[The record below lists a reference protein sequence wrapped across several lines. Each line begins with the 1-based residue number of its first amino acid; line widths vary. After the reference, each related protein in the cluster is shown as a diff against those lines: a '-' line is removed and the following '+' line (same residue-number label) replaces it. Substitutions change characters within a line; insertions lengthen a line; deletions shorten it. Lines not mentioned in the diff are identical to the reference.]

1 MSRTQK
7 SLNYF
12 SSNQRVPSVPR
23 LSDDLLISTEADYP
37 PDNLHLGK
45 NSPTSSRGTLAAPWP
60 SQGHKPRTPISRPA
74 TDSEKPLPFPP
85 SSHTPKPTK
94 DTHPIPYAFTPNSNI
109 LSSKGQSKSSK
120 TLPRRSEEKKT
131 ELGQLVTRVR
141 SSNETTKKK
150 TELSP
155 EEIKCR
161 SEMFYREHLFQTFQA
176 LKFVKNLPSV
186 DMVQLRQK
194 RVSLGKRQ
202 GFEGKKTIIFD
213 LDETLVHCVDD
224 VNAPSDVVLKIF
236 FPSGEGV
243 SAGIN
248 IRPFAREC
256 LAEAVKH
263 FEVIVF
269 TASHKCYADV
279 VLDHLDPRHE
289 LIHHRLYREN
299 CLVVEGV
306 FMKDLRI
313 IANRRLQDIV
323 IVDNAAYS
331 FGYHLD
337 NGIPI
342 ISWHDDPY
350 DKELYNLMDYIK
362 ILAQSEDVREVNR
375 QIFHLKTFYEDYIQE
390 FLKGDRSKAL
400 SPRPQVRSPR
410 P

>member
-1 MSRTQK
+1 MK
-7 SLNYF
+7 YF
-12 SSNQRVPSVPR
+12 SSNQRVSSSPR
-23 LSDDLLISTEADYP
+23 LSDDLLIATETDYP
-37 PDNLHLGK
+37 SDNLHLLGK
-45 NSPTSSRGTLAAPWP
+45 NSPTNSRGSLAAPWP
-60 SQGHKPRTPISRPA
+60 SQGHKPRTPVSRPN
-74 TDSEKPLPFPP
+74 TGLEKPQV
-85 SSHTPKPTK
+85 SGTPKPIK
-94 DTHPIPYAFTPNSNI
+94 DAHPIPYAFTPNSNI
-109 LSSKGQSKSSK
+109 LSSKGHSKSSK
-120 TLPRRSEEKKT
+120 TLPRKPEEKKT
-131 ELGQLVTRVR
+131 DIAQMVTRVK
-141 SSNETTKKK
+141 STNEIIRKKSD
-150 TELSP
+150 LSP
-155 EEIKCR
+155 EEIKSR

-176 LKFVKNLPSV
+176 LKFVKNLPTV
-186 DMVQLRQK
+186 DMAQLRQK
-194 RVSLGKRQ
+194 RVALAKRP

-224 VNAPSDVVLKIF
+224 VNAPSDVVLKIV
-236 FPSGEGV
+236 FPSGEAV
-243 SAGIN
+243 NAGLN
-248 IRPFAREC
+248 IRPFVKEC
-256 LAEAVKH
+256 LAEAVKY

-375 QIFHLKTFYEDYIQE
+375 QIFHLRTFYEDYIQE

-400 SPRPQVRSPR
+400 SPRPQARSPR